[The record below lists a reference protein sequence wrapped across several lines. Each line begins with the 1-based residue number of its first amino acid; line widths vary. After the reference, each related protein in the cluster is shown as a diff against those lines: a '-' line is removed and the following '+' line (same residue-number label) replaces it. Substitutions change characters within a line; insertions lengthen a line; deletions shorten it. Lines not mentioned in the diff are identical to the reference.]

1 MKSIKILAREHDLI
15 LQALDSLSSA
25 KKKIETGK
33 PPPKEFFEKALKFL
47 RNFAD
52 RFHHFKEEYLMF
64 GLLAQKKEGAFDGP
78 IGALRYQHDRCRA
91 CIDEIENNLDGYDHG
106 DAIATTRLLENL
118 AAYIALLRRHIYE
131 EDNIFFQMVARELS
145 DDEEKKL
152 LMQFKQEEERVGSKD
167 VFRNSRKLVVEMQ
180 ALINN

>member
-1 MKSIKILAREHDLI
+1 MIGFPGNTTLLQDFNSNFPRNLKTARPDLP
-15 LQALDSLSSA
+15 LTT
-25 KKKIETGK
+25 KTGVSG
-33 PPPKEFFEKALKFL
+33 
-47 RNFAD
+47 RV
-52 RFHHFKEEYLMF
+52 
-64 GLLAQKKEGAFDGP
+64 EGD
-78 IGALRYQHDRCRA
+78 IGRHL
-91 CIDEIENNLDGYDHG
+91 IDEIENNLDGYDHG

-145 DDEEKKL
+145 DDEEKNL

-167 VFRNSRKLVVEMQ
+167 VFRSSRKLVVEMQ